1 MTASDLL
8 NHFNTALTRLADWL
22 LAPLATTP
30 VVDLLCWSAVAGVV
44 MTLVFGKT
52 SNQNGLRWAVDQTRA
67 QLLAIKLF
75 KDDLGVT
82 FRCQLQLL
90 KATFWRLVYSLVP
103 VLIMAIPFTL
113 VLTQLALR
121 YEHRPLTPGESTLVE
136 MQLSGDAW
144 PRYQDITLEVP
155 DGVVAETESL
165 RDATD
170 HSLCWRIHPSA
181 GRTATLRWRLGE
193 TTVTKD
199 LAAADR
205 PAQLL
210 CVSTR
215 RPGAGIVDR
224 LLHPAEP
231 GFPAAGPVRSITVDY
246 PPRRTP
252 VFGFNLPWWATFLL
266 ASILVA
272 LVVRRAVGV
281 QF

>member
-1 MTASDLL
+1 MTAPDL
-8 NHFNTALTRLADWL
+8 FNDFNAALTRLADWL
-22 LAPLATTP
+22 LAPLAMAP
-30 VVDLLCWSAVAGVV
+30 LGELLCWSAVAGVV

-52 SNQNGLRWAVDQTRA
+52 SNQKALRWAADQTRA

-82 FRCQLQLL
+82 WRCQLQLL

-103 VLIMAIPFTL
+103 VLVMAIPFTI

-121 YEHRPLTPGESTLVE
+121 YEHRPLTPGESTLIE
-136 MQLSGDAW
+136 MQLSDNAW
-144 PRYQDITLEVP
+144 PRYKDITLEVP

-170 HSLCWRIHPSA
+170 HSLCWRIHPSG
-181 GRTATLRWRLGE
+181 GRPATLRWRLGE

-199 LAAADR
+199 LAAVDH
-205 PAQLL
+205 PARLMG
-210 CVSTR
+210 VSTR

-231 GFPAAGPVRSITVDY
+231 GFPAGGPVHSITVDY
-246 PPRRTP
+246 PPRQTP
-252 VFGFNLPWWATFLL
+252 LFGLNLPWWATFLL
-266 ASILVA
+266 ASILTA
-272 LVVRRAVGV
+272 LLARRVVGV